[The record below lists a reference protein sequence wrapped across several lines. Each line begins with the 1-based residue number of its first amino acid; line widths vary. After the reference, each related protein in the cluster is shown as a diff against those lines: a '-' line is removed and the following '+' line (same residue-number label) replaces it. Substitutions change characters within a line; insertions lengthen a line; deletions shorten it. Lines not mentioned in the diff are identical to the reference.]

1 MKLAE
6 QRMKLINQQNQEL
19 QRKKDQQMEFYQKYL
34 KQSAKQFA

>member
-34 KQSAKQFA
+34 KQSAK